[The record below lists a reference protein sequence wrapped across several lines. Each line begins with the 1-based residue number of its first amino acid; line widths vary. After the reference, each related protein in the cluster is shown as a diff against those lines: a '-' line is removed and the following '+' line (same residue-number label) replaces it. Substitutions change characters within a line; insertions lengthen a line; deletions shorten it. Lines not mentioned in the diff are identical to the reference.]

1 MIEINNNKLA
11 IIIPFY
17 KENFIRET
25 LESVFNQTEKRFNLY
40 IFNDGGKIDLQPLLK
55 ELNQKTNSN
64 LDLTYFEFPENLGS
78 ISLTKHWE
86 RCVDQVI
93 DEEWFMLLG
102 DDDVLGNE
110 VVSQFYEELYNFE
123 NQTSV
128 VRFSSYILDENNTID
143 SRVYT
148 NPTWEKAN
156 NSYIRK
162 LMNHSRS
169 TLSEYIIKLSA
180 FKKKG
185 FREFPL
191 AWHSDDALWLD
202 LCEQTQ
208 QIYSINTASIGIRMS
223 NVNIS
228 GIKTNIQQKEEA
240 SRLFFNFL
248 INVKGYLFH
257 RLEKQII
264 LYYFEGY
271 FFSNKISYYER
282 IQFYKATRRN
292 SNACSAIKMGLRL
305 FFNK

>member
-1 MIEINNNKLA
+1 
-11 IIIPFY
+11 
-17 KENFIRET
+17 
-25 LESVFNQTEKRFNLY
+25 
-40 IFNDGGKIDLQPLLK
+40 
-55 ELNQKTNSN
+55 
-64 LDLTYFEFPENLGS
+64 
-78 ISLTKHWE
+78 
-86 RCVDQVI
+86 
-93 DEEWFMLLG
+93 
-102 DDDVLGNE
+102 
-110 VVSQFYEELYNFE
+110 
-123 NQTSV
+123 
-128 VRFSSYILDENNTID
+128 
-143 SRVYT
+143 
-148 NPTWEKAN
+148 
-156 NSYIRK
+156 
-162 LMNHSRS
+162 MNHSRS

-208 QIYSINTASIGIRMS
+208 QIYSINTAGVGIRMS

-248 INVKGYLFH
+248 INVKGDLFH

-282 IQFYKATRRN
+282 FQFYKATRRN
-292 SNACSAIKMGLRL
+292 SNACSAIRMGLRL